1 MEHDSNRR
9 PCSGMQQSRT
19 HRHGDTWRM
28 KDKQQGQHNHRNERR
43 QQRNTGTEAEQQA
56 KPVPIAAPRTEPPT
70 AANGLAIETFGK
82 FDADRPNGA
91 AKLSALSGIEPRQRS
106 Q

>member
-1 MEHDSNRR
+1 
-9 PCSGMQQSRT
+9 MQQSRT

-56 KPVPIAAPRTEPPT
+56 KPVPIAAPRSEPHT
-70 AANGLAIETFGK
+70 TANGLAIETFG
-82 FDADRPNGA
+82 
-91 AKLSALSGIEPRQRS
+91 
-106 Q
+106 

>member
-1 MEHDSNRR
+1 
-9 PCSGMQQSRT
+9 MQQSRT

-56 KPVPIAAPRTEPPT
+56 KPVPIAAPRSEPHT
-70 AANGLAIETFGK
+70 AATGWPL
-82 FDADRPNGA
+82 RHS
-91 AKLSALSGIEPRQRS
+91 AKSSASPQTVHQKTPALSGIEPRQRS